1 MPDPVGQF
9 QRRYPG
15 TNLELRIS
23 SRFVD
28 LTAVRFDAAVRI
40 SAPEDA
46 TLVMRKLVDI
56 PMVFCVSEYVNC
68 VINWSA
74 STSPQERAMAS
85 QNSKAAKTRTPL
97 KPVSELESVPVSRLA
112 RRGTELLSRLTAS
125 SQGVAVRVQ
134 GVGSMVALSS
144 QQYDEMVAMINEL
157 NEAQSDGFAQAL
169 SQQFDVLVERMN
181 QADAETAIDEALFSG
196 SDVLNAS
203 YQPGDTESKGSRV
216 AESAD

>member
-1 MPDPVGQF
+1 MPDSVGQF
-9 QRRYPG
+9 QRRHPG
-15 TNLELRIS
+15 IALELRIS

-28 LTAVRFDAAVRI
+28 LTAVRFDASVRI
-40 SAPEDA
+40 SASEDA

-56 PMVFCVSEYVNC
+56 PIVFCVSEYVNC
-68 VINWSA
+68 VIDWSA

-85 QNSKAAKTRTPL
+85 QNSKAAKARTPL
-97 KPVSELESVPVSRLA
+97 KPVSELESVSVSRLA

-144 QQYDEMVAMINEL
+144 QQYDEMVALINEL
-157 NEAQSDGFAQAL
+157 NEAQDDGFAQAL
-169 SQQFDVLVERMN
+169 NQQFDRLVEQMN
-181 QADAETAIDEALFSG
+181 QADARAAIDEALFSG

-203 YQPGDTESKGSRV
+203 YQPGDTESKGSR
-216 AESAD
+216 AMESTD

>member
-1 MPDPVGQF
+1 
-9 QRRYPG
+9 
-15 TNLELRIS
+15 
-23 SRFVD
+23 
-28 LTAVRFDAAVRI
+28 
-40 SAPEDA
+40 
-46 TLVMRKLVDI
+46 
-56 PMVFCVSEYVNC
+56 
-68 VINWSA
+68 
-74 STSPQERAMAS
+74 
-85 QNSKAAKTRTPL
+85 
-97 KPVSELESVPVSRLA
+97 
-112 RRGTELLSRLTAS
+112 
-125 SQGVAVRVQ
+125 
-134 GVGSMVALSS
+134 MVALSS